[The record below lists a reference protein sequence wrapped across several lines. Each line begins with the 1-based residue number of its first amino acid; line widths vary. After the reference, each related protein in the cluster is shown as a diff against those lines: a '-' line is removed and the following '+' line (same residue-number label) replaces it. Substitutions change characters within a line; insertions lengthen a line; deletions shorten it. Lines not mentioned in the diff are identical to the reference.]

1 MDGFKKVFNFSH
13 MESFVLFGVVSV
25 RRQQDVLGLKLA
37 KALANEVF
45 RPRLLLVSEGKHV
58 RELDHLGL
66 EVRELELGPER
77 ADPPLSDAARGR
89 ECRKP
94 RFDLL

>member
-1 MDGFKKVFNFSH
+1 MDGFKMAFNFSH

-25 RRQQDVLGLKLA
+25 RRQQNVLGLKLA
-37 KALANEVF
+37 QALADEVF

-77 ADPPLSDAARGR
+77 ADHPLADPARGR
-89 ECRKP
+89 ERRKP
-94 RFDLL
+94 RLDLL